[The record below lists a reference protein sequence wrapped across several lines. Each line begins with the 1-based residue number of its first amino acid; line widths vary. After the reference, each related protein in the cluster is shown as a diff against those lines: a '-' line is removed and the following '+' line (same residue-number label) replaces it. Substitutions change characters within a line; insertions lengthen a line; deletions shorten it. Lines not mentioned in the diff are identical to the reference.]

1 MASSLPY
8 RLLEFNTHFVQ
19 YGSPFIVVIGT
30 FTNLVNIMVFSRR
43 IVRKNVCS
51 WYFIL
56 LSLFHLL
63 LLVFLCMHSIIVT
76 WTGYNMAAYVL
87 SFCKIRQY
95 IFDVITCLSRHFLC
109 LISIDRW
116 MVTSSH
122 VWLRQKSSPRI
133 AFWLIIT
140 GILFWSIFNI
150 HSLIQFNII
159 FNACTASS
167 ASTYFFFYSM
177 YTIVISTLPMVIMT
191 VFSALTLRNLR
202 GRRAVAAFPANSM
215 PANPTATVSVAGHS
229 TGRRRA
235 RRDMNLVRLS
245 VIQVVAFLIFN
256 SGWCVYPLYLYIT
269 SSRGNRTLEERLL
282 SAFLVGLGLNLL
294 YIYAAVC
301 LFLFVKLSFTVFP
314 FCF

>member
-1 MASSLPY
+1 MATSLLNQ
-8 RLLEFNTHFVQ
+8 LLQFNAQLVRYGAPFVLV
-19 YGSPFIVVIGT
+19 FGT
-30 FTNLVNIMVFSRR
+30 VTNIVNIMVFSRR

-56 LSLFHLL
+56 LSFFNLL
-63 LLVFLCMHSIIVT
+63 LLVFMCMHSTIIT
-76 WTGYNMAAYVL
+76 WTGYNMTSYVL

-95 IFDVITCLSRHFLC
+95 VFDLITCLSRHFLC

-116 MVTSSH
+116 MVTSSDA
-122 VWLRQKSSPRI
+122 WLRRKSSPRI

-150 HSLIQFNII
+150 HSLIQFNIV
-159 FNACTASS
+159 FNSCTASS
-167 ASTYFFFYSM
+167 ASTYFLFYSM
-177 YTIVISTLPMVIMT
+177 YTVLISTVPMVIMS

-202 GRRAVAAFPANSM
+202 GRRVVVVFPANSM
-215 PANPTATVSVAGHS
+215 PVNPTVAATIAGHS
-229 TGRRRA
+229 IAPHRG

-269 SSRGNRTLEERLL
+269 SSRGNRTVEERLL
-282 SAFLVGLGLNLL
+282 SAFLVGFGFNLL

-301 LFLFVKLSFTVFP
+301 S